1 MGALIALLNE
11 YPQKYKIA
19 GTYIT
24 DGICKSKDSEMDHI
38 IDQLL
43 NEGEYKSRLCK
54 YCNAVFGITGQACPN
69 VTAVTPP
76 VVPNVSVATI
86 PVVPANVTNVSL
98 PDVTT
103 AAPPDVTNQS
113 ANATVE
119 FINQYR

>member
-54 YCNAVFGITGQACPN
+54 YWNAVFGITGQACPN
-69 VTAVTPP
+69 VTA
-76 VVPNVSVATI
+76 
-86 PVVPANVTNVSL
+86 VSL